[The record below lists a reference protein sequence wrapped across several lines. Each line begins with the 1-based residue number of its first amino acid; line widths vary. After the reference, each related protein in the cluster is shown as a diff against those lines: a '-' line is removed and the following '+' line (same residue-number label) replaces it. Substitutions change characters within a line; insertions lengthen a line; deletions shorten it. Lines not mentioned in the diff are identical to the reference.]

1 MKHKDDDCNASCF
14 GNLDIVFPVE
24 EGGLRKITNGCFS
37 CTNLKACLSQ
47 AMRGEKGLSLQEA
60 RIDQAYRHGLIGAFR
75 RWSEKKYIRRRIKE
89 IQKK

>member
-1 MKHKDDDCNASCF
+1 MKHKDNDSSSSCF
-14 GNLDIVFPVE
+14 GNLDIVFPVD

-47 AMRGEKGLSLQEA
+47 AMGGEEGLSFKEA
-60 RIDQAYRHGLIGAFR
+60 RIDQAYRQGLIGAFQ

-89 IQKK
+89 IKKK